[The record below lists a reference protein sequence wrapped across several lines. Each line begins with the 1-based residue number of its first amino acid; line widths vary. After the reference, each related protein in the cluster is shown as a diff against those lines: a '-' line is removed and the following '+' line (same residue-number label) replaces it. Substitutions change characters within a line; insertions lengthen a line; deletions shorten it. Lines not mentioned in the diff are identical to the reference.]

1 MAAAGLRDLS
11 QQGPHQPLWYV
22 LSLDVGLDQSLDA
35 NALRGI
41 FDRGATRFP
50 GYRTLDRSMLRALMP
65 RWGGSYMR
73 VDNFI
78 DDVSYGFLDERSHRG
93 ENPLRNLET
102 YAALYWIYDSLEQDD
117 INIFQDAVAAWPA
130 MKAGLTLMAEHHP
143 QSDYVANG
151 FARFACLAGDADQY
165 KQLRSQVGRHL
176 SATAWT
182 GKVTLES
189 CDKKFGITGAV
200 LRK

>member
-1 MAAAGLRDLS
+1 
-11 QQGPHQPLWYV
+11 
-22 LSLDVGLDQSLDA
+22 
-35 NALRGI
+35 
-41 FDRGATRFP
+41 
-50 GYRTLDRSMLRALMP
+50 MLRALMP